1 MKKKPRNEI
10 KPTAT
15 GNLPRDQQQERKLK
29 RESKDIAKSYQ
40 PTPEE
45 LAAGD
50 AVCARR
56 IKTPRV
62 KVEGTALSLGHANP
76 IFGQTQLMAVLATG
90 EVDFF
95 WQILSQL
102 ASVSV
107 RDGKAHE
114 GDLNFMVDVIK
125 GIQPRDQLE
134 TMLAAQ
140 MAVVHLL
147 TMDMAGRLKV
157 SDTLAQQ
164 DITERAL
171 NKLARTFA
179 VQLEALKRYR
189 TGGEQKVTVEHVTV
203 NEGGKAIVGNVAH
216 GGQGASKKTETTS

>member
-1 MKKKPRNEI
+1 MKKKP
-10 KPTAT
+10 TAE
-15 GNLPRDQQQERKLK
+15 GNLPRDHQQQEGKLK
-29 RESKDIAKSYQ
+29 RESTEIAKPYQ

-45 LAAGD
+45 LTAAD

-62 KVEGTALSLGHANP
+62 KVEGTVLSLDHANP
-76 IFGQTQLMAVLATG
+76 IFGQAQLMAVLATG

-102 ASVSV
+102 GSVSV
-107 RDGKAHE
+107 RDGKTHE
-114 GDLNFMVDVIK
+114 GDLNFMVSVIK

-147 TMDMAGRLKV
+147 GMNMASRLQN
-157 SDTLAQQ
+157 SFTLPQMESM
-164 DITERAL
+164 ERASNRL
-171 NKLARTFA
+171 VRTFA
-179 VQLEALKRYR
+179 AQVETLKHYR
-189 TGGEQKVTVEHVTV
+189 SSGEQKVTVEHVTV
-203 NEGGKAIVGNVAH
+203 NQGGKAIVGNVTH
-216 GGQGASKKTETTS
+216 GGEGASKKSETAP